1 MNARDTDIPIELL
14 RERLSYN
21 PKTGVLIWRS
31 GGRWNRCRG
40 KSAGTR
46 NALGYIVLCLKI
58 DGVRRF
64 VYAHR
69 AAFAMV
75 HNRWPADEID
85 HVQGKSNRFANLRE
99 ASHAQNMQ
107 NVRLKRPL
115 PQSGLRG
122 VYRNGGRYQA
132 KFQRDNKTT
141 YVGSFAYKH
150 EAHRALLA
158 SITKGAKP

>member
-21 PKTGVLIWRS
+21 PKTGVLTWRS

-40 KSAGTR
+40 KRAGSR
-46 NALGYIVLCLKI
+46 NANGYVVVEFKL

-69 AAFAMV
+69 AAFALV
-75 HNRWPADEID
+75 HGRWPADEVD
-85 HVQGKSNRFANLRE
+85 HAKGKSNRFDNLRE
-99 ASHAQNMQ
+99 VTHAQNMQ
-107 NVRLKRPL
+107 NLHLKRPL

-122 VYRNGGRYQA
+122 VYRAGSRWQA
-132 KFQRDNKTT
+132 KIQRNGKRI
-141 YVGSFAYKH
+141 YFGSFATKH
-150 EAHRALLA
+150 EAHRAIRRA
-158 SITKGAKP
+158 A